1 MFRDE
6 GNEIFYYKIYGDKL
20 FFLIEIESY
29 NKAKVA
35 TKLNNIQSKFIR
47 QINDTYGITL
57 LTEMGVYFIKDN
69 YINIKKCIEKSRIA
83 RVFCKRYNL
92 NLCFY
97 YKKIEKKLSNEK
109 KMIPIYLN
117 AKENNRV
124 KIYLQPKIN
133 VLTNKIVGA
142 EALVRLFDEDNNMI
156 MPNKVIPILEENG
169 LIQDLDL
176 LVLQLVNDTINDWI
190 NNSTIPVP
198 ISINLSRTDFND
210 KLFYIE
216 FINSLNSIISPI
228 FIEFEITETAFFE
241 NYKLLSDRIGEI
253 QNKGFRI
260 NIDDFGSG
268 YNSLITLHNN
278 YIDTIKFDQQFTVN
292 CTKDKK
298 GQLILKTLINMFKS
312 LNINVVCEGV
322 ETLEEKEIVE
332 SCGCEVI
339 QGYYYGKPMST
350 DEFYKTYLL

>member
-210 KLFYIE
+210 KLFYI
-216 FINSLNSIISPI
+216 
-228 FIEFEITETAFFE
+228 
-241 NYKLLSDRIGEI
+241 DR
-253 QNKGFRI
+253 
-260 NIDDFGSG
+260 
-268 YNSLITLHNN
+268 
-278 YIDTIKFDQQFTVN
+278 
-292 CTKDKK
+292 
-298 GQLILKTLINMFKS
+298 KS
-312 LNINVVCEGV
+312 VV
-322 ETLEEKEIVE
+322 
-332 SCGCEVI
+332 
-339 QGYYYGKPMST
+339 
-350 DEFYKTYLL
+350 